1 MKTNFVCLVVLV
13 GTMVTGQHLAAKNTT
28 DTTQALRAPIQ
39 LSAAGIDAFLRTTF
53 NNPIYTSDIL
63 PHDFSHFIQLL
74 QHSKSMTQHRRAF
87 VKSVIKLF
95 GNKIKGAQYINAY
108 AFSVMLDQIPDLFEE
123 YFSLKRILDP
133 AHSRKKVYSILE
145 ETFLNKFDQFKE
157 KPREF
162 LDTLS
167 HDIIENLQKDTELIT
182 EDISIEQLR
191 QSIVRFL
198 EMCVT
203 KLVWSPE
210 DHEAIWDSVKKI
222 SKQFEVLIDRTI
234 ITDSSDLDD
243 LYWSLIHRFCFF
255 VDITGSDLPI
265 EFYEKIRNDIATQ
278 QLLLLELDEQE
289 KSIEPKLAHLK
300 RALFNGEAKKRAIDN
315 GIVPRH

>member
-1 MKTNFVCLVVLV
+1 MKTNFVLKGLLA
-13 GTMVTGQHLAAKNTT
+13 GILLIGQSAQSKTT
-28 DTTQALRAPIQ
+28 IDHTQALRTPIN
-39 LSAAGIDAFLRTTF
+39 LSASGIDAFLRTTF
-53 NNPIYTSDIL
+53 NNPIYISDIL

-74 QHSKSMTQHRRAF
+74 QHSKSMTQHRRAYI
-87 VKSVIKLF
+87 KSVIKLF

-108 AFSVMLDQIPDLFEE
+108 AFSLMLDQLPDLFEE
-123 YFSLKRILDP
+123 YFSLKRCLDP
-133 AHSRKKVYSILE
+133 INSTKKVYSILE
-145 ETFLNKFDQFKE
+145 ETFLNKFDTFKQ

-167 HDIIENLQKDTELIT
+167 HDIVESLQKDTEFIT

-198 EMCVT
+198 ESCT
-203 KLVWSPE
+203 SKLVWSPE
-210 DHEAIWDSVKKI
+210 DHEAIWDSAKKI
-222 SKQFEVLIDRTI
+222 SKQFEVLIDRNI

-255 VDITGSDLPI
+255 IDITGSDLPL
-265 EFYEKIRNDIATQ
+265 EFYEKIRNDIASQ

-289 KSIEPKLAHLK
+289 KSIEPKMAHLK
-300 RALFNGEAKKRAIDN
+300 HALFNGEARKRAIDN
-315 GIVPRH
+315 GIIAR

>member
-1 MKTNFVCLVVLV
+1 MKMNFVFKLVLC
-13 GTMVTGQHLAAKNTT
+13 GTIFGLTAQTQNTV
-28 DTTQALRAPIQ
+28 DHTQALRAPIT
-39 LSAAGIDAFLRTTF
+39 LSATGIDTFLRTAF
-53 NNPIYTSDIL
+53 NNPVYVSDIL

-74 QHSKSMTQHRRAF
+74 QHSKSMTQHRRAY

-95 GNKIKGAQYINAY
+95 NNKIKGTQYINAY
-108 AFSVMLDQIPDLFEE
+108 AFSVMLDQVPDLFEE
-123 YFSLKRILDP
+123 YFSLKRLLDP
-133 AHSRKKVYSILE
+133 ARSTKKVYTILE
-145 ETFLNKFDQFKE
+145 ETFLNRFDQFKE

-167 HDIIENLQKDTELIT
+167 HEIVENLQKESELIT
-182 EDISIEQLR
+182 EDISVEQLR

-198 EMCVT
+198 ELCIT

-222 SKQFEVLIDRTI
+222 SRQCEVLIDRNI
-234 ITDSSDLDD
+234 ISDSSDLDD

-265 EFYEKIRNDIATQ
+265 EFYEKIRNDIASQ
-278 QLLLLELDEQE
+278 QLLLLELEEQE
-289 KSIEPKLAHLK
+289 KSIEPKMAHLK
-300 RALFNGEAKKRAIDN
+300 RALFNGEAKKRALDN
-315 GIVPRH
+315 GIVARR